1 MGYILITISNKMGN
15 PGGMFLE
22 KQSSLSESFEPHS
35 GNKCFFSHGFYC
47 LTKANATE
55 RYFRHSSGWNGFKK
69 DLMYCELFTCF
80 AVNKLYSVLGVRNV
94 CTKHQIKYF
103 DWLILESEYNN
114 RNRKLYDRK

>member
-1 MGYILITISNKMGN
+1 MVFNVLQKPMLLKDISDIALVG
-15 PGGMFLE
+15 
-22 KQSSLSESFEPHS
+22 
-35 GNKCFFSHGFYC
+35 
-47 LTKANATE
+47 T
-55 RYFRHSSGWNGFKK
+55 GFKK